1 MKHPPA
7 FVDSSAIRKGIKK
20 ANLTDARSHFPHRV
34 DISQLGSSTLEVK
47 EWLIAHRYR
56 SWKQKG
62 LNGDYYQTDWK
73 VLWFADPSKAIKF
86 KLSLFNR

>member
-1 MKHPPA
+1 MKKPA
-7 FVDSSAIRKGIKK
+7 LLLDSSAIRRGIKK
-20 ANLTDARSHFPHRV
+20 NNLTDARSHFPHRV
-34 DISQLGSSTLEVK
+34 DIPQLGSSTQQVK

-73 VLWFADPSKAIKF
+73 VLWFADASKAIKF

>member
-1 MKHPPA
+1 MKQPPA
-7 FVDSSAIRKGIKK
+7 FVNSSAIRRNIKK

-34 DISQLGSSTLEVK
+34 DIPTLGSSTQQVK

-62 LNGDYYQTDWK
+62 LNADYYQTDWK
-73 VLWFADPSKAIKF
+73 VLYFADHSKAIKF